1 MKLTHLDNVIQLY
14 SFYDD
19 DYRVIDKSIRRNTRN
34 SKLSCDFSTIFILIN
49 KKRIKRGL
57 NTNLT

>member
-19 DYRVIDKSIRRNTRN
+19 DYRVIDNSIRRNTRN
-34 SKLSCDFSTIFILIN
+34 SKN
-49 KKRIKRGL
+49 KL
-57 NTNLT
+57 